1 MEEMSLWEKK
11 ASLWKHFDIFED
23 VNRADRDSVSSK
35 NVNRRKGKDRTKY
48 KEALHKLY
56 CIHFAFCSRKLKSNI
71 FKQYGSKNSWKS

>member
-48 KEALHKLY
+48 KGFTLKLY
-56 CIHFAFCSRKLKSNI
+56 CVHFKILLKKI
-71 FKQYGSKNSWKS
+71 KK